1 MIAQPGQHSL
11 TSIPDNMTL
20 DLLMHGSR
28 IPLLG
33 GAAKIAIASQDW
45 LWVRKPALVLRLSNF
60 LPIGALSSVVQLV
73 LLRSLL
79 SAGVAAETAII
90 ISIQASVVL
99 NFIANM
105 LITWNDQIE
114 ELSTRQR
121 LFWSV
126 PLLLAFQA
134 FTPTIWLKLIGA
146 PIAARWLSISPF
158 AIVATFEL
166 ISIMVNYYV
175 ADVLFSRF
183 LSGTNRRLAR
193 SGREAK
199 PSLFSVYGGRALT
212 LLDACVVSCRPKQWF
227 LKNVVVLAPLA
238 LIHPGAWLPAI
249 PHLVATWLILCL
261 AASSVYLVND
271 TADRKRDAAHP
282 TKRLRPIASGRLPV
296 TVAVPLAVTL
306 ALLAV
311 VSAAFVG
318 SFLLAATIL
327 AYLSLSQLYTF
338 LCKHI
343 PVLDVVVL
351 GSLYGMRLLAAFV
364 VISVLPDGWPV
375 LVVITWLLAT
385 ALGIGKR
392 RSEVRGV
399 GTKKLTRRTLDFY
412 ATAAAP
418 IMFYA
423 IQLAVVILSLASLH
437 SLGVTAL
444 IAIPAVLF
452 VMFRFWAAIE
462 QLKVDMHP
470 QDVLLQQM
478 MSLLRS
484 FPVLCR
490 TIRHPS

>member
-1 MIAQPGQHSL
+1 MITQPGQHSL
-11 TSIPDNMTL
+11 TSIPDNITL
-20 DLLMHGSR
+20 DLLALGSR
-28 IPLLG
+28 IPFLG

-45 LWVRKPALVLRLSNF
+45 LWIHKPTLVFRLSNF

-79 SAGVAAETAII
+79 SAGVANETAII
-90 ISIQASVVL
+90 ISLQASVVP

-121 LFWSV
+121 LLWFV
-126 PLLLAFQA
+126 PLLLAFCA
-134 FTPTIWLKLIGA
+134 LTPTIWLKLIGA

-158 AIVATFEL
+158 AIVMTFEL
-166 ISIMVNYYV
+166 ISVMVNYCS
-175 ADVLFSRF
+175 ADILFSRF
-183 LSGTNRRLAR
+183 LSGASRRLAR
-193 SGREAK
+193 RDRMANLN
-199 PSLFSVYGGRALT
+199 LFSVYGGQALT
-212 LLDACVVSCRPKQWF
+212 LFEACIVSCRPKQWF
-227 LKNVVVLAPLA
+227 LKNVVILAPLV
-238 LIHPGAWLPAI
+238 LIHPDAWLPAI
-249 PHLVATWLILCL
+249 PHLVMTWLILCL

-271 TADRKRDAAHP
+271 TVDRKRDAAHP

-296 TVAVPLAVTL
+296 IVAVPLAATL
-306 ALLAV
+306 AFIAV

-318 SFLLAATIL
+318 SFLLAFMIL
-327 AYLSLSQLYTF
+327 VYLSMSQLYTF
-338 LCKHI
+338 FFKHV
-343 PVLDVVVL
+343 PVLDVVIL

-364 VISVLPDGWPV
+364 AISVLPEGWPV
-375 LVVITWLLAT
+375 LVVITWMLAT

-399 GTKKLTRRTLDFY
+399 GTKKLTRRTLDYY

-423 IQLAVVILSLASLH
+423 IQLAFVILSLASVH

-444 IAIPAVLF
+444 IATPAILF

-462 QLKVDMHP
+462 QIEVDMHP
-470 QDVLLQQM
+470 QDVLIQQM

-484 FPVLCR
+484 FPVLGR
-490 TIRHPS
+490 TIRHHS